1 MQPMSSEGWKCNT
14 SCSVTDSTV
23 ILKTYLND
31 AANIISSHESQIS
44 LTLAHLFLLTC
55 IISYH
60 GAFIIILYIT
70 DLNLMFLN
78 TNPRAPKLA
87 VKSFFLTIMLMWAKC
102 FSLLLNFFFSF
113 SWNRAGFCILAVYKQ
128 VPAGFISKCN
138 CIPWKFAQPQFAY
151 AKPFEASASS
161 IPHLFEL

>member
-1 MQPMSSEGWKCNT
+1 MQPMSSEGWRCNT

-31 AANIISSHESQIS
+31 AENIISSHESQIS

-78 TNPRAPKLA
+78 ANPRAPKLA
-87 VKSFFLTIMLMWAKC
+87 VKSFFSPYC
-102 FSLLLNFFFSF
+102 SSFFP
-113 SWNRAGFCILAVYKQ
+113 WNRVGFCILAVYKQ
-128 VPAGFISKCN
+128 VPAGFVSKCN

-161 IPHLFEL
+161 IPHSFEL